1 MSFTAA
7 VAAGSGHTIFL
18 DTCGKV
24 YGVGYNM
31 YGQLGSECVERDEK
45 NEKIIYK
52 NKLELIEYFAK
63 GSVSRVASIYAGCYH
78 TIFLDTCG
86 KVYAVGHNLFG
97 QLGLGDKT
105 SRHTPETI
113 PYFADIPIASVTAGS
128 FHTIF
133 LDTSGKVY
141 GVGDAT
147 GSHGRDEDETSNVI
161 GYMGPRNNIPILE
174 MSLRTTPAPIKY
186 FEDIPIA
193 SVYSGNYHT
202 IFLDTQ
208 GRVYATG
215 YNFEG
220 QIGLGYT
227 SRIRTHVPIPYFAN
241 IPIASATCGCSH
253 TIFLDTKGKVY
264 AVGNNE
270 TGQLGLGDVTRRTTP
285 TPIPFFANI
294 PIASVSAGQT
304 HTIFLDTSGKV
315 YAVGNNKFGQLGIGL
330 EYDDAGGNEGTEVCE
345 AGDVGNEGCEVCKAG
360 VACEAE
366 KKKKYKTIPELIT
379 YFENIPISS
388 ICAGGEHTTFVD
400 FAGKAYIVGHNHRG
414 QLGLGSVSSVSTPQ
428 AIYI

>member
-1 MSFTAA
+1 MSVVQQDINNSVTAT
-7 VAAGSGHTIFL
+7 AAGSG
-18 DTCGKV
+18 
-24 YGVGYNM
+24 
-31 YGQLGSECVERDEK
+31 
-45 NEKIIYK
+45 
-52 NKLELIEYFAK
+52 
-63 GSVSRVASIYAGCYH
+63 H

-133 LDTSGKVY
+133 LDT
-141 GVGDAT
+141 
-147 GSHGRDEDETSNVI
+147 R
-161 GYMGPRNNIPILE
+161 
-174 MSLRTTPAPIKY
+174 
-186 FEDIPIA
+186 
-193 SVYSGNYHT
+193 
-202 IFLDTQ
+202 

-294 PIASVSAGQT
+294 PIVSVSAGQT

-330 EYDDAGGNEGTEVCE
+330 EYDDAGGNEVGAESNE
-345 AGDVGNEGCEVCKAG
+345 SAEGNESNEVSAAGNESNESAEGNESCYGCDAV
-360 VACEAE
+360 E

-414 QLGLGSVSSVSTPQ
+414 QLGLGSVGSVSTPQ
-428 AIYI
+428 VIDI